1 MPTCAGAPVDRMTA
15 RADRILLV
23 LPSLERGGGERVL
36 LQLAGSFLAAGREVH
51 VAVLLGGGPLRPVVP
66 HAVTLHELIDASDA
80 SKGLALA
87 WKALPKLASLIR
99 TVKPRAVLSTMTGTN
114 LLTVLACMRARI
126 RTRLVLREAASLV
139 NTKSILTRQTMR
151 WLYRRADALIAVS
164 TGVAED
170 LRGLG
175 LAEDRIHVIHNPVDA
190 SRLRHL
196 ADVGPLLV
204 PQDKLPYVVSIGRL
218 VEQKDQQTLLRAYT
232 LSTLR
237 GSHHLVIVG
246 EGDQR
251 AGLERLARDLGIAD
265 RLVLTGALDNPY
277 RVLAEASLHALSSR
291 WEGYPNVLLEALAL
305 GVPVVSTDCPFGPRE
320 MLDDGRYGRL
330 VPMGDP
336 VALARAMEEELA
348 RPSVDIEDVIA
359 AHGPRKIASLYL
371 DVLDEQH
378 AVLQS

>member
-1 MPTCAGAPVDRMTA
+1 MTA

-36 LQLAGSFLAAGREVH
+36 LQLAGSFVAAGREVH
-51 VAVLLGGGPLRPVVP
+51 VAALLGGGPLRSDLPGT
-66 HAVTLHELIDASDA
+66 AVLHELVDTGHAV
-80 SKGLALA
+80 KGGALA
-87 WKALPKLASLIR
+87 RRAFPGLASLMR
-99 TVKPRAVLSTMTGTN
+99 EVKPHAVLSTMTGTN
-114 LLTVLACMRARI
+114 LLTVLACMRTHLRARV
-126 RTRLVLREAASLV
+126 VLREAASLV
-139 NTKSILTRQTMR
+139 NAKSILKRHAMR

-204 PQDKLPYVVSIGRL
+204 LQDKLPYVVSIGRL
-218 VEQKDQQTLLRAYT
+218 VEQKDQQNLLRAYA
-232 LSTLR
+232 LSALR

-251 AGLERLARDLGIAD
+251 AVLERSARDLGIAD

-291 WEGYPNVLLEALAL
+291 WEGYPNVLMEALAL

-320 MLDDGRYGRL
+320 MLNDGRYGRL

-336 VALARAMEEELA
+336 VALARAMEEELV
-348 RPSVDIEDVIA
+348 RPSVDIENVIA

-371 DVLDEQH
+371 NVLDEQC
-378 AVLQS
+378 AVSQS